1 MKKLIQLIHLIILL
15 SALSSPFWI
24 DWKIILAGYLIY
36 ILQKYIF
43 KGCLLSF
50 AEFGSDQGK
59 PKNHFTPYYLKKI
72 FHLNASEEL
81 ISRKLDLILAPSIPI
96 IAIIIQALFSY
107 KPLIII

>member
-1 MKKLIQLIHLIILL
+1 MRKSLSILHLIILL
-15 SALSSPFWI
+15 AALTSPLWI
-24 DWKIILAGYLIY
+24 DWKIIIVGYLIY
-36 ILQKYIF
+36 ILQKYLF

-50 AEFGSDQGK
+50 AEFGADQGR
-59 PKNHFTPYYLKKI
+59 PKNHFTPYYLKRL
-72 FHLNASEEL
+72 FHLSSSEES